1 MPTNQSPERVGFLTM
16 EGGTDLIVAFAIDG
30 DEPGEVLSL
39 ILQRTPKYE
48 GLLPPTERR
57 VRVSHERYPAHDGDF
72 LRRVRLAHGRVEVET
87 TSTRYRLDVTRVD
100 PAELRRAR
108 RVLERMNLDGQF
120 ALEWA

>member
-1 MPTNQSPERVGFLTM
+1 MPTDQSPERVGFLTT
-16 EGGTDLIVAFAIDG
+16 EGGRDLIVAFAVDG

-48 GLLPPTERR
+48 GLLPPEERG
-57 VRVSHERYPAHDGDF
+57 VRVSHERHPEHDEDF
-72 LRRVRLAHGRVEVET
+72 LRRVRLAGGLAEVET
-87 TSTRYRLDVTRVD
+87 TSTRYRLDVAQVD

-108 RVLERMNLDGQF
+108 RVLERMNFDGAF

>member
-1 MPTNQSPERVGFLTM
+1 MPTDQSPERVGFLTI

-48 GLLPPTERR
+48 RLLPPEERG
-57 VRVSHERYPAHDGDF
+57 VRVSHERYPEHDDDF
-72 LRRVRLAHGRVEVET
+72 LRRVRLAGGVVEIET
-87 TSTRYRLDVTRVD
+87 TRTRYRLDVARVE
-100 PAELRRAR
+100 PAELRGAR
-108 RVLERMNLDGQF
+108 RVLERMNFDGQF